1 MFQEVETAM
10 TLRRLTVVVQED
22 GTKWISAKIAGNTHH
37 SNHYARNYIFHPVC
51 RTWHRVHN
59 LELKKKIKIVIK

>member
-1 MFQEVETAM
+1 MFQQLETVM
-10 TLRRLTVVVQED
+10 TLRRLTVVAQED
-22 GTKWISAKIAGNTHH
+22 GTKRISAKIAGNTHH
-37 SNHYARNYIFHPVC
+37 SNQYAGKHIFHPVC